1 MIKAN
6 STEDGIEKAAQTVEF
21 NGLGHS
27 AAIHTTNHEISKAF
41 GKRIKAI
48 RIIENAPSTFGGI
61 GSVYNAFLPS
71 LTLGCGSYG
80 HNSVSN
86 NVSAIKY

>member
-48 RIIENAPSTFGGI
+48 RIIETLHLH
-61 GSVYNAFLPS
+61 SVVSVQY
-71 LTLGCGSYG
+71 TMHSYL
-80 HNSVSN
+80 H
-86 NVSAIKY
+86 